1 MHPGN
6 FKIMHYGTLFYM
18 PYHQGD
24 TKLALIIANHV
35 NFFQTGTVP
44 QMSVPAPAADV
55 PVVAAGSAEDA
66 VLAQEQAKLLETFQ
80 SIRQWQQQQQAAL
93 MRQQQAQMSKL
104 LAEQDRI
111 TNLMG
116 QQREGHWH
124 HTPGKQSLTIEN
136 ICSNV

>member
-1 MHPGN
+1 
-6 FKIMHYGTLFYM
+6 M
-18 PYHQGD
+18 PYQQGD
-24 TKLALIIANHV
+24 TKLAFIIANHV
-35 NFFQTGTVP
+35 NFFQTGTLP
-44 QMSVPAPAADV
+44 QMSVLTPAADV
-55 PVVAAGSAEDA
+55 PVAAGSVEDA